1 MVARRSWGRGAR
13 KRTRSATPLAA
24 ASRASRA
31 GSPPPLPDA
40 PPTTSSSTSRS
51 GRRRHSSARVSTAT
65 SGALSGWRR
74 PTKASTWRWLIPRA
88 ALAAALSPGWKRLWS
103 TPWGTISTLAG
114 EAPYSSTSWR
124 GSAGGGGGR
133 GGGGGP
139 APPPPAPPGGG
150 GGGGA
155 AARAGVFVPA
165 GGGGGGG

>member
-1 MVARRSWGRGAR
+1 MAARRRGVERSWA
-13 KRTRSATPLAA
+13 TVSA
-24 ASRASRA
+24 
-31 GSPPPLPDA
+31 PPPLPDA

-124 GSAGGGGGR
+124 GPARGGGGR
-133 GGGGGP
+133 RAAGGP